1 MTIGE
6 MFDCI
11 KGMTLKELM
20 RNTLFIVF
28 IAVLVMA
35 WFMVAMHYG
44 DYHV

>member
-1 MTIGE
+1 MNIGE

-11 KGMTLKELM
+11 KGITLKDLVII
-20 RNTLFIVF
+20 LL

-44 DYHV
+44 DYHG